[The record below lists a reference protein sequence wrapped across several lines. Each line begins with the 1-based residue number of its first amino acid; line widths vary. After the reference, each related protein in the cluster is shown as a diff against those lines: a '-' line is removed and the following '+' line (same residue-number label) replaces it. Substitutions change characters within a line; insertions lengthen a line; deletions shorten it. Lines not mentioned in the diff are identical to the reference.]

1 MRARTVAAL
10 VFCGSMALA
19 PMPATAQ
26 SAIGERLSV
35 EFAGAVNTTS
45 EAFDDPFLFLDL
57 TATARITDTLDVVV
71 RPWVR
76 RLPGGDWS
84 KEMYQLNVRYQPALA
99 VPLRVEAGIIAS
111 PLGLITL
118 EMRPDRNPMIGN
130 PSYYFTPLP
139 SFDGRFDRVQIM
151 SGGYPLGAIATL
163 SGRRWDARGGV
174 TDGTP
179 ARNRKMMSAE
189 RPPARAQLIA
199 GGGVTP
205 VEGLRFGT
213 GFARGVYREPSL
225 ATATAPARDASMAT
239 IFSLEG
245 EYSFRHT
252 RVAGEWIRDQFET
265 ATTPAVARAFLFEA
279 VQTLTPR
286 VYAASRTVRTSTPV
300 FAAGT
305 RTRRTGAATEATI
318 GYRLSPE
325 ITLKGG
331 YQGSRTYTTEAW
343 EHAAAASVVVFK
355 RWW

>member
-1 MRARTVAAL
+1 MRLGLPPAIAVCCAIGFAA
-10 VFCGSMALA
+10 
-19 PMPATAQ
+19 PAHAQ
-26 SAIGERLSV
+26 SAVGQRLSM

-45 EAFDDPFLFLDL
+45 AEPDDPFVFLDL

-71 RPWVR
+71 RPWIR

-84 KEMYQLNVRYQPALA
+84 KEMYQLQIRYQPSTAI
-99 VPLRVEAGIIAS
+99 PLRIDAGIIAS
-111 PLGLITL
+111 PIGIIAL
-118 EMRPDRNPMIGN
+118 EMRPDRNPMVGN
-130 PSYYFTPLP
+130 PSYYFSPLP

-151 SGGYPLGAIATL
+151 SGGYPLGAIASL
-163 SGRRWDARGGV
+163 SGRRWDARAGV

-179 ARNRKMMSAE
+179 ARNRKMMSSA
-189 RPPARAQLIA
+189 RPPARAQIVA

-205 VEGLRFGT
+205 ISGLRLGT
-213 GFARGVYREPSL
+213 AFAHGVYREPAV
-225 ATATAPARDASMAT
+225 ATATAPARPERDAT
-239 IFSLEG
+239 IFTVEG

-252 RVAGEWIRDQFET
+252 RITGEWIRDRFET
-265 ATTPAVARAFLFEA
+265 YSTPAVARALLFEA

-286 VYAASRTVRTSTPV
+286 WYAAARTARTSTPV

-305 RTRRTGAATEATI
+305 RTRRTGGALEATI

-331 YQGSRTYTTEAW
+331 YQGSRTYTAAEW
-343 EHAAAASVVVFK
+343 DHAAAVSFVVFK